1 MEGDQIQEWLT
12 AEITVLISK
21 NEHTER
27 LKNYIRV
34 TYLPTVQKTLHIY

>member
-1 MEGDQIQEWLT
+1 MEEDQIQEWLT
-12 AEITVLISK
+12 AEITILTPK
-21 NEHTER
+21 NEHTEK